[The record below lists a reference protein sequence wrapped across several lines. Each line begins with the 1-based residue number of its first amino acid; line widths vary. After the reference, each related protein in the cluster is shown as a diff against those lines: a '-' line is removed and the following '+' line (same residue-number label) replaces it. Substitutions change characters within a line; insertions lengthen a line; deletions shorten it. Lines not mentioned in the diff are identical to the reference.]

1 MRIEDLKEL
10 AKIISLAQDIRE
22 ESFVQPDRISPGNVG
37 HYMCDMYS
45 AALNAAAQI
54 TRLPHEHVI
63 VEALAQLVYMIN
75 TEFWNDIQAWNAD
88 ILNLPEEGD
97 K

>member
-1 MRIEDLKEL
+1 MKIGDLKEL
-10 AKIISLAQDIRE
+10 ARIIALAQDIRE
-22 ESFVQPDRISPGNVG
+22 ESFVEHAGGPLEFYG
-37 HYMCDMYS
+37 YYTCDMYS

-75 TEFWNDIQAWNAD
+75 TEFWNDIQAWNSD
-88 ILNLPEEGD
+88 IINLPEGD
-97 K
+97 

>member
-54 TRLPHEHVI
+54 TSLPHEHVI
-63 VEALAQLVYMIN
+63 VEGIAQLVYLLN
-75 TEFWNDIQAWNAD
+75 TGFWNDIQAWNSD
-88 ILNLPEEGD
+88 ILKLPEEV
-97 K
+97 